1 MAGILN
7 NKERILDS
15 IVTLEG
21 RRQIIGG
28 KLKIEFASFS
38 DRFTFYEADVASG
51 SSDASERIFFESVSL
66 PQDQITF
73 EADDSGRLL
82 AFEGRNFTK
91 IVQGKPVVS
100 GSFLTDKSQFASTA
114 EGLLKDS
121 FNNFTNLR
129 SIGSNEF
136 FRDDKNF
143 VISPL
148 SCEFT
153 ITDQKPIKPS
163 EIQSISVSKAESFFQ
178 DRRLSHIKNF
188 KFLPPKN
195 KPTITDPQ
203 GSLIGEFRPLSQPE
217 ILSIK
222 ELKESLSNKD
232 FETIYF
238 SETSRINNIFCQFF
252 EITGYN
258 IKKLDVIDFGSF
270 PSEERDE
277 DFHVFFVGKI
287 YVDKFGRSTYI
298 NIFTLI
304 FE

>member
-15 IVTLEG
+15 IITLEG
-21 RRQIIGG
+21 RRQIVGG

-38 DRFTFYEADVASG
+38 DRFTFYEADIASG
-51 SSDASERIFFESVSL
+51 SSDASNRIFFESVSL
-66 PQDQITF
+66 PQDQVTF

-82 AFEGRNFTK
+82 AFEGKNFIK

-100 GSFLTDKSQFASTA
+100 GSFLIDKTQFASTA
-114 EGLLKDS
+114 NSLLSGS
-121 FNNFTNLR
+121 FENFCDLR
-129 SIGSNEF
+129 SIGSSEF

-143 VISPL
+143 VISPKDVR
-148 SCEFT
+148 FK
-153 ITDQKPIKPS
+153 ITDEKPISSK
-163 EIQSISVSKAESFFQ
+163 EIQSISVNKAESFFQ
-178 DRRLSHIKNF
+178 DKRLSHIDNF

-195 KPTITDPQ
+195 KPTTIDPE
-203 GSLIGEFRPLSQPE
+203 GSLLGEYHPISQPE
-217 ILSIK
+217 ILSIE
-222 ELKESLSNKD
+222 ELNDSLKSRE

-238 SETSRINNIFCQFF
+238 SETSRFNNIFCQFF
-252 EITGYN
+252 EITGN
-258 IKKLDVIDFGSF
+258 DIKKLDVIDFGSF
-270 PSEERDE
+270 PSESGE

-287 YVDKFGRSTYI
+287 FVDRFGRSTYI

>member
-15 IVTLEG
+15 IITLEG

-38 DRFTFYEADVASG
+38 DRFTFYEADLASG

-66 PQDQITF
+66 PQDQVTF

-100 GSFLTDKSQFASTA
+100 GSFLTDTSQFASTA
-114 EGLLKDS
+114 EGLLRDS
-121 FNNFTNLR
+121 FNNFCNLR

-143 VISPL
+143 VVSPT
-148 SCEFT
+148 SCNFK
-153 ITDQKPIKPS
+153 ITDKRPIKPN

-178 DRRLSHIKNF
+178 DKRLSHIKNF

-195 KPTITDPQ
+195 KPTITDPK
-203 GSLIGEFRPLSQPE
+203 GSLMGEYRPLSQPE

-222 ELKESLSNKD
+222 ELKEGLLNKD

-238 SETSRINNIFCQFF
+238 SESSRQNNVFCQFF
-252 EITGYN
+252 EITGNN

-270 PSEERDE
+270 PSETGGE